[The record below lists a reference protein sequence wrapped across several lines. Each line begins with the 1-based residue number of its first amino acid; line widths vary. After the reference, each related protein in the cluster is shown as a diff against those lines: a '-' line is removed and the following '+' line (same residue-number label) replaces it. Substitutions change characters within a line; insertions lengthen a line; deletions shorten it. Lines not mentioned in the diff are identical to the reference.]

1 MQITRMLFFC
11 SLTSCLS
18 ATMVPYASYDIMKEA
33 IPRGLAPRLLWIN
46 TAKRSLVIVIPY
58 SKTWSRCVEN
68 YTCLTWLVAVAQMTW
83 LKPEAFMQEKR
94 IFLMQTNP
102 VVIFSLSRELNFNG
116 RQGSRAM
123 VMFGSNPIWN
133 GGGLPFRA
141 RVTFM
146 WEFCTIPLA
155 NCPIWGVLA
164 PASTAVCR
172 WEGVF
177 PTQLSLVLLW
187 VWITNFKL
195 YSLIF
200 RVKCIC

>member
-18 ATMVPYASYDIMKEA
+18 ATMVLYASYDIMKEA

-58 SKTWSRCVEN
+58 SKTQSRCVEN

-94 IFLMQTNP
+94 ILLMQRNP
-102 VVIFSLSRELNFNG
+102 VVIFSFSRELNFNG
-116 RQGSRAM
+116 WQGSRAM

-133 GGGLPFRA
+133 GGGLPFQG

-164 PASTAVCR
+164 PAGTAVCR
-172 WEGVF
+172 WGGSVSHTAQPGSF
-177 PTQLSLVLLW
+177 VSINHNL
-187 VWITNFKL
+187 
-195 YSLIF
+195 
-200 RVKCIC
+200 